1 MARESDIFQ
10 RKVYKPRSDIELISA
25 ARSSDLLTGGDRAI
39 VGSRM
44 ESVLRFGVAN
54 RGIWAFQADAKRSV
68 STCLQLSGTPLI
80 KASNRL
86 SLKMSETLRQ
96 QLCYLGGDVRKRLRM
111 GSSAFVN
118 ICDGGGKLSKKR
130 WIEMLADEAVKL

>member
-1 MARESDIFQ
+1 MPPG
-10 RKVYKPRSDIELISA
+10 RKVYKPRSDIEPISA

-39 VGSRM
+39 VRSRM
-44 ESVLRFGVAN
+44 ESVLRFAVAN

-68 STCLQLSGTPLI
+68 STCLPLSGTPLI

-96 QLCYLGGDVRKRLRM
+96 QLCWCFPVNENPEWKFYGLRPIRLFER
-111 GSSAFVN
+111 
-118 ICDGGGKLSKKR
+118 
-130 WIEMLADEAVKL
+130 